1 MMEQVTTLV
10 IAIGLAMDA
19 FAVSLGI
26 GTAGQADN
34 RRAKFRLS
42 FHFGLFQAGMTL
54 LGWLAG
60 STVSRLIGSFDHW
73 IALALLAY
81 VGSKMIRSGFDKDG
95 DSYCSDPSK
104 GRTLLMLCVATSLDA
119 MAVGLSFAM
128 IHAEVLL
135 PSVVIGVVTA
145 GLSLFGL
152 LAGCR
157 LGEVFGKRM
166 EILGGL
172 LLIGI
177 GLRIAFTHL
186 FPTV

>member
-1 MMEQVTTLV
+1 MEQVTTLV
-10 IAIGLAMDA
+10 IAVGLAMDA

-26 GTAGQADN
+26 GTAGQAQD

-42 FHFGLFQAGMTL
+42 FHFGVFQAGMTI

-60 STVSRLIGSFDHW
+60 STISHFISGFDHW
-73 IALALLAY
+73 IAMILLAY
-81 VGSKMIRSGFDKDG
+81 VGLKMIRSGFDKDG
-95 DSYCSDPSK
+95 QSYCTDPSR
-104 GRTLLMLCVATSLDA
+104 GRTLMMLCVATSLDA

-128 IHAEVLL
+128 IGSSVWI
-135 PSVVIGVVTA
+135 PSIVIGVVTT
-145 GLSLFGL
+145 GLSVFGL

-157 LGEVFGKRM
+157 LGELFGKRM

-177 GLRIAFTHL
+177 GLRIVFTHL
-186 FPTV
+186 FPI

>member
-1 MMEQVTTLV
+1 MEQITTLM
-10 IAIGLAMDA
+10 IAVGLAMDA

-26 GTAGQADN
+26 GTAGQANDP
-34 RRAKFRLS
+34 RAKFRLA
-42 FHFGLFQAGMTL
+42 FHFGVFQAGMTL

-60 STVSRLIGSFDHW
+60 STVSRFISGIDHW
-73 IALALLAY
+73 IAPMLLAY
-81 VGSKMIRSGFDKDG
+81 VGINMIRSGFNKDG
-95 DSYCSDPSK
+95 ESYSSDPSR

-128 IHAEVLL
+128 LHTQVVM
-135 PSVVIGVVTA
+135 PSIVIGIVTSS
-145 GLSLFGL
+145 LSLVGL

-157 LGEVFGKRM
+157 LGEWFGKRM

-186 FPTV
+186 FPAI

>member
-1 MMEQVTTLV
+1 MEQITTLV
-10 IAIGLAMDA
+10 IAVGLAMDA

-26 GTAGQADN
+26 GTAGQAQD

-42 FHFGLFQAGMTL
+42 FHFGVFQAGMTI

-60 STVSRLIGSFDHW
+60 TTISRFISGFDHW
-73 IALALLAY
+73 IAMILLAY
-81 VGSKMIRSGFDKDG
+81 VGAKMIRSGFDKDG
-95 DSYCSDPSK
+95 KSYCSDPSR
-104 GRTLLMLCVATSLDA
+104 GRTLMMLSVATSLDA

-128 IHAEVLL
+128 IGSSVWV
-135 PSVVIGVVTA
+135 PSLVIGVVTT

-157 LGEVFGKRM
+157 LGELFGKRM

-177 GLRIAFTHL
+177 GLRIVFTHL
-186 FPTV
+186 FPA